1 MTDHEILVGLRIG
14 IVAAGSLVGL
24 WSLRLSLL
32 RPERRR
38 TYLLLAAG
46 FGLLTLGSV
55 VEGVL
60 FEFAGWALSDAHGAE
75 AAITTAGFVLVLASI
90 FRGT

>member
-1 MTDHEILVGLRIG
+1 MTDHWVLVALRIG

-24 WSLRLSLL
+24 WSLRLGL
-32 RPERRR
+32 RRRERRVP
-38 TYLLLAAG
+38 YLLLATG

-60 FEFAGWALSDAHGAE
+60 FEFAGWALSDAHVAE
-75 AAITTAGFVLVLASI
+75 AAFTVAGFVLVLVSI
-90 FRGT
+90 LRRA

>member
-1 MTDHEILVGLRIG
+1 MTEHEILVGLRIG
-14 IVAAGSLVGL
+14 IVAVGSLVGL

-32 RPERRR
+32 RIERRA

-60 FEFAGWALSDAHGAE
+60 FEFAGWALTDAHVAE
-75 AAITTAGFVLVLASI
+75 ATITAAGFVLILASI
-90 FRGT
+90 FRST

>member
-1 MTDHEILVGLRIG
+1 VTDHWVLVALRIG
-14 IVAAGSLVGL
+14 IVAVGSLAGL
-24 WSLRLSLL
+24 WSLRLGL
-32 RPERRR
+32 RRRERRG

-60 FEFAGWALSDAHGAE
+60 FEFAGWALSDANVAE
-75 AAITTAGFVLVLASI
+75 AVVTAAGFVLVLVSI
-90 FRGT
+90 LRRA

>member
-1 MTDHEILVGLRIG
+1 MTDHWALVALRLG

-24 WSLRLSLL
+24 WSLRLGL
-32 RPERRR
+32 RRRERRR

-46 FGLLTLGSV
+46 FGFLTLGSV

-60 FEFAGWALSDAHGAE
+60 FEFAGWDLLDAHGAE
-75 AAITTAGFVLVLASI
+75 AVVTAAGFVLVLLSI
-90 FRGT
+90 LRNA

>member
-1 MTDHEILVGLRIG
+1 MTDHWVLVALRIG
-14 IVAAGSLVGL
+14 IVAAGSLAGL
-24 WSLRLSLL
+24 WGFRLFLR
-32 RPERRR
+32 RRERRG

-60 FEFAGWALSDAHGAE
+60 VEFAGWALSDAHVPE
-75 AAITTAGFVLVLASI
+75 AAFTAAGFVLVLVSI
-90 FRGT
+90 LRSA

>member
-1 MTDHEILVGLRIG
+1 MTDHWVLVALRIG

-24 WSLRLSLL
+24 WSLRLGL
-32 RPERRR
+32 RRRERRAA
-38 TYLLLAAG
+38 YLLLAAG

-60 FEFAGWALSDAHGAE
+60 FEFAGWALSDAHVAE
-75 AAITTAGFVLVLASI
+75 AVVTAAGFVLVLVSI
-90 FRGT
+90 LRSA

>member
-1 MTDHEILVGLRIG
+1 MTDHWLLVALRIG
-14 IVAAGSLVGL
+14 IVAVGSLVGL
-24 WSLRLSLL
+24 WSLRLGL
-32 RPERRR
+32 RRRERRA

-60 FEFAGWALSDAHGAE
+60 FEFAGWALSDAHVAE
-75 AAITTAGFVLVLASI
+75 AVVTAAGFVLILASI
-90 FRGT
+90 FRST